1 MYDNARSY
9 VADDV
14 ITWLDRFGNQNF
26 LSPDLNHTFSVLYLF
41 AEAINGSE
49 KKDDSE
55 KTKEDTDQTKE
66 TPKPK
71 PRLRQNVHKR
81 LAKKSSTLQPAYKMQ
96 KFCVY
101 ILCEHDEVCESHLL
115 ARDNK
120 RIFGNLSWIQI
131 SKYHKNSIKR
141 PGIYSNQYI

>member
-1 MYDNARSY
+1 MQI
-9 VADDV
+9 VHHLF
-14 ITWLDRFGNQNF
+14 T
-26 LSPDLNHTFSVLYLF
+26 TSVLYPF

-49 KKDDSE
+49 KKDESE

-66 TPKPK
+66 TPPKPK
-71 PRLRQNVHKR
+71 PRLHQNVHKR

-120 RIFGNLSWIQI
+120 CIFGNLSWIQI
-131 SKYHKNSIKR
+131 SKYHKNSIKC
-141 PGIYSNQYI
+141 PGIYSNQYV